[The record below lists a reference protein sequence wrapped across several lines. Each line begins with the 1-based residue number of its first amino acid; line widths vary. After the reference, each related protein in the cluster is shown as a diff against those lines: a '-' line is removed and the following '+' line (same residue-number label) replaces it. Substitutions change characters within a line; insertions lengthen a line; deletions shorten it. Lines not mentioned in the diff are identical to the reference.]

1 MGAAFFVLFVR
12 APGERATPFAGWPAN
27 HTILAVVAFVLFVAG
42 CAFMWW
48 AIRALGKQW
57 SFTAR
62 TVEGHRLVTSGP
74 FAIVRNPIY
83 ASMGLWLI
91 AAALAFATPPRLL
104 LALPLYFSG
113 ALLRIR
119 AEEELMRA
127 TFGAQWDEYTQ
138 RVPALFPRL

>member
-12 APGERATPFAGWPAN
+12 ARGARATPLTGWLLN
-27 HTILAVVAFVLFVAG
+27 HTLLALVALVLFVAG

-57 SFTAR
+57 SFAAR

-83 ASMGLWLI
+83 ASMGLVLI
-91 AAALAFATPPRLL
+91 AAALAFATPPRFL

-113 ALLRIR
+113 VFLRIR

-127 TFGAQWDEYTQ
+127 TFAAQWHEYCR
-138 RVPALFPRL
+138 RVPALFPWF